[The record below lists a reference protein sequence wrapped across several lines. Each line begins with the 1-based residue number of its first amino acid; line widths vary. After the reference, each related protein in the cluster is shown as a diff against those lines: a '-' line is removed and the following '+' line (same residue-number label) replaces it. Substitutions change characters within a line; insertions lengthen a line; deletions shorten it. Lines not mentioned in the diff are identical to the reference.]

1 MFKMTKE
8 KIEQLKGIIEF
19 YKNAVSE
26 TENVKQILQNFDGKQ
41 LNKKFY
47 DVLDGAYPWKNNKM
61 LRIEFSSYSPSDTD
75 FCLRFTY
82 VKNRNIFINLVNYVI
97 YKEDKPKFLQ
107 IIGKTERLY
116 VTPLLQNIDE
126 QKEYNIDK
134 IEYLEKYV
142 SNIDKNIALYN
153 EKVKELNQV
162 MDMIPIE
169 VADICRYNF
178 DSIHSRINR

>member
-1 MFKMTKE
+1 MGNE
-8 KIEQLKGIIEF
+8 KIEQLNGIIEF

-26 TENVKQILQNFDGKQ
+26 TEKVKQILQQFDGQQ

-47 DVLDGAYPWKNNKM
+47 DTLADAYSWKNAKS
-61 LRIEFSSYSPSDTD
+61 LQIEFPRYNPSAID

-82 VKNRNIFINLVNYVI
+82 VKNRDIFINIVNYGI
-97 YKEDKPKFLQ
+97 YPGDKPKFLQ

-116 VTPLLQNIDE
+116 AAPLLKNADE
-126 QKEYNIDK
+126 CKEYNIGK

-162 MDMIPIE
+162 MDMIPLE
-169 VADICRYNF
+169 VADICRYDF
-178 DSIHSRINR
+178 DCIHSRVQR

>member
-1 MFKMTKE
+1 MTKE
-8 KIEQLKGIIEF
+8 MIEQLNGIIEF

-26 TENVKQILQNFDGKQ
+26 TENVKQILQQFDGKQ

-47 DVLDGAYPWKNNKM
+47 DALNTAYPRENDKM
-61 LRIEFSSYSPSDTD
+61 LRIEFPRYSRSDTD
-75 FCLRFTY
+75 FCLQFTY

-97 YKEDKPKFLQ
+97 YQENNPKFLQ

-116 VTPLLQNIDE
+116 VAPLLQNIDE
-126 QKEYNIDK
+126 QKEYNIGK

-153 EKVKELNQV
+153 EKVKELNRV

-169 VADICRYNF
+169 VADICRYDF
-178 DSIHSRINR
+178 DYIHSRIKR